1 MTTTTAKTVA
11 TKATSSSTALVSL
24 AVAKKAV
31 KKATKAKR
39 VNPSTIKELSGF
51 DRLDKIV
58 INAEGKA
65 SEAKAKL
72 VAFLN
77 KLLLNMDY
85 ATFCATQTVIKEHHM
100 ANAGVSID
108 TTNTWWSKLGLSVK
122 KPSAPSDKAVA
133 MQAKR
138 KGAKQV
144 KGAPKKVD
152 NRVTPLS
159 TKLQEIKTQM
169 LKRDMYSVKAGTM
182 LNLLIAEFIT
192 CEKVEKAVK

>member
-1 MTTTTAKTVA
+1 MTTTTSKSVA
-11 TKATSSSTALVSL
+11 NKATLSSTALVSL
-24 AVAKKAV
+24 ASAKKAV

-39 VNPSTIKELSGF
+39 INPATIAELKAF
-51 DRLDKIV
+51 DILDLKV
-58 INAEGKA
+58 INAESKA
-65 SEAKAKL
+65 SEVKAKL
-72 VAFLN
+72 VTFLN
-77 KLLLNMDY
+77 KVLLNTDY
-85 ATFCATQTVIKEHHM
+85 ATYCAIQTVIKEHHM
-100 ANAGVSID
+100 ANASVSID

-122 KPSAPSDKAVA
+122 KPSAPSDKAQA

-169 LKRDMYSVKAGTM
+169 IKRDMYSVKAGTM
-182 LNLLIAEFIT
+182 LNLLIAEFLT

>member
-1 MTTTTAKTVA
+1 MTTTTS
-11 TKATSSSTALVSL
+11 KALSTSTSLVSL
-24 AVAKKAV
+24 ATAKRAV

-39 VNPSTIKELSGF
+39 VNPATIAELKTF
-51 DRLDKIV
+51 DAFDIRV
-58 INAEGKA
+58 IKAESNYTAVKA
-65 SEAKAKL
+65 RM

-77 KLLLNMDY
+77 KMLLNADY
-85 ATFCATQTVIKEHHM
+85 ATYVAIQTVIKEHHM

-122 KPSAPSDKAVA
+122 KPSAPSDKA
-133 MQAKR
+133 QAIASKR

-144 KGAPKKVD
+144 NGAPKKVD

-159 TKLQEIKTQM
+159 VKLQEIKTQL
-169 LKRDMYSVKAGTM
+169 LKRDIYSVKAGQM

-192 CEKVEKAVK
+192 CEKVEKATK